1 MIKLI
6 RTDSQN
12 NDFIGLVKLLDS
24 ELAVRDGDEHGFYA
38 QYNKIDTL
46 KQVVV
51 AFINEI
57 PMGCGAIQHYDK
69 STMEVKRMFTA
80 PQSRGKGVASA
91 ILSEL
96 EKWTAELGYKHCI
109 LETGIRQPEA
119 IGLYTK
125 CGYKLIPN
133 YGQYGDVADSRCF
146 QKTIP

>member
-6 RTDSQN
+6 RTDSRN
-12 NDFIGLVKLLDS
+12 KEFIGLVKLLDA
-24 ELAVRDGDEHGFYA
+24 ELAIRDGDEHGFYA

-51 AFINEI
+51 AFIKEI
-57 PMGCGAIQHYDK
+57 PVGCGAIKHYDD
-69 STMEVKRMFTA
+69 SIMEVKRMYTA

-119 IGLYTK
+119 IGLYSK
-125 CGYKLIPN
+125 YGYKLIPN
-133 YGQYGDVADSRCF
+133 YGQYADVADSRCF
-146 QKTIP
+146 QKTIR